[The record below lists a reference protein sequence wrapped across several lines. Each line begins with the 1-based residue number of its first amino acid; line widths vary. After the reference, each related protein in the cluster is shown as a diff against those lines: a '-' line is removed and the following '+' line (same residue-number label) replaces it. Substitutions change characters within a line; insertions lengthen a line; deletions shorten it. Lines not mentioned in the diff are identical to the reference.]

1 MAELLKNSAR
11 MKKTLNQEYL
21 PFQFGFYVL
30 RLGSI
35 EKTVGNKEI
44 YKLLNVSGKTNLELS
59 ENHSQVASL

>member
-1 MAELLKNSAR
+1 MAELFKNSAR

-30 RLGSI
+30 RLGRI

-44 YKLLNVSGKTNLELS
+44 YKLLNVSGKTNLELF